1 MTFKKT
7 AVAVILGLA
16 LASNSAQAGNL
27 AEPLV
32 SPEVIEAETTNS
44 GGFIIPLVI
53 LAVLVAL
60 VSSGGGSSGGGG
72 GGLAAKVPPTF

>member
-7 AVAVILGLA
+7 TAAVILGLA
-16 LASNSAQAGNL
+16 LTTNSAQAGNL

-32 SPEVIEAETTNS
+32 SPEVIEAETTAS
-44 GGFIIPLVI
+44 SGFIIPLVI

-60 VSSGGGSSGGGG
+60 ISSGGGSSSSG